1 MCVCMCAYRE
11 RVYSGEG
18 GWEIV
23 ELMILRTCS
32 KYMYLL
38 CVIAME
44 REGGGGNI
52 EVGHVVCEGRPSM
65 CTKYIPSR
73 THVSY
78 KV

>member
-1 MCVCMCAYRE
+1 MGE
-11 RVYSGEG
+11 RKG

-52 EVGHVVCEGRPSM
+52 EVGQVVCEGRPSM

-73 THVSY
+73 ARVSY